1 MANMFSVNKAER
13 SKLRKLPLLPRIGLT
28 VDVAG
33 RQFTYKHAPILE
45 TLLNVRERGFSVK
58 NLVRVA
64 SEQLAEIGFP
74 RGAKAVSL
82 VKDAAKAAKAGSQ
95 EAPTDTKATIVKK
108 APQKAAASTKK
119 KPAKEPQPT
128 AAL

>member
-28 VDVAG
+28 VEIAG
-33 RQFTYKHAPILE
+33 RQFTYKHAPLLE
-45 TLLNVRERGFSVK
+45 TILNARERGFSVK

-74 RGAKAVSL
+74 KAGKPAVSV
-82 VKDAAKAAKAGSQ
+82 VKGGKDAKAAGDEHVS
-95 EAPTDTKATIVKK
+95 ATIVKK
-108 APQKAAASTKK
+108 APSKAAAATKK
-119 KPAKEPQPT
+119 KPTKDAQAGAPV
-128 AAL
+128 